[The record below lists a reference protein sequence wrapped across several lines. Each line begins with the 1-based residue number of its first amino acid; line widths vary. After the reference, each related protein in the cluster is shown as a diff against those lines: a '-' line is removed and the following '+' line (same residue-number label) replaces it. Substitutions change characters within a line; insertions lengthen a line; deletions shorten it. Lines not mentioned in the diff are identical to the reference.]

1 MILTVTPN
9 PSVDRTLEIDHYVRG
24 AVLRIHTSMAHA
36 GGKGVNV
43 SRALRS
49 HGVQT
54 VAVLP
59 VGGAEGAQLTAL
71 LGEHGIA
78 AVTVPVAAVTR
89 CNITT
94 AEADGTTTQ
103 LNIAGAALSEAEV
116 AALLRAAESQL
127 RHRPEWLVAGGS
139 LPKGTPTDFYVR
151 LSSLARRYGVPI
163 AIDTSGAPLVEA
175 VRAGAA
181 DLLKPNHHELAELLG
196 RELTTLGDVVDATRE
211 VLSWGN
217 GAALVTLGG
226 CGALLVEPKRVWWAG
241 GPPIVPRST
250 VGAGDSALAGYLL
263 DGAEPEER
271 LRRAVAWGSAAVALP
286 GTTIPGP
293 ADVTLEGVVVVP
305 EPDPSLPVAD
315 LPEVLGAG
323 SERTPA

>member
-9 PSVDRTLEIDHYVRG
+9 PSVDRTLEIDAYVRG
-24 AVLRIHTSMAHA
+24 AVLRIHTAMAHA

-43 SRALRS
+43 SRALRN
-49 HGVQT
+49 HGAQT

-103 LNIAGAALSEAEV
+103 LNVAGAALSEAEV

-127 RHRPEWLVAGGS
+127 RHRPAWLVAGGS
-139 LPKGTPTDFYVR
+139 LPQGAPADFYVR
-151 LSSLARRYGVPI
+151 LSALARRYGVPI
-163 AIDTSGAPLVEA
+163 AVDTSGAPLVET

-196 RELTTLGDVVDATRE
+196 RELTTLGEVVDATRE

-217 GAALVTLGG
+217 GAALVTLGS
-226 CGALLVEPKRVWWAG
+226 CGALLVEPERVWWAG
-241 GPPIVPRST
+241 GPPVVPRST
-250 VGAGDSALAGYLL
+250 VGAGDSALAGYLF
-263 DGAEPEER
+263 DDAAPEDR
-271 LRRAVAWGSAAVALP
+271 LRRAVAWGSAAVSLP

-293 ADVTLEGVVVVP
+293 GDVSDDGVVVVA
-305 EPDPSLPVAD
+305 EPDPSLPVSD
-315 LPEVLGAG
+315 LPAKLGSGAAR
-323 SERTPA
+323 SSA